1 MRIRV
6 LLDDQVAVGRPVIGV
21 DPERVDPE
29 RVADGLPLELPAF
42 ERGQWLDL
50 VDVDP
55 LQEVI
60 SRSSSSTTG
69 SISAMPSTRSSRF
82 QLPAH
87 WVNAS
92 SRSPS

>member
-6 LLDDQVAVGRPVIGV
+6 LLDDEVAVGRAVVRVDAEGV
-21 DPERVDPE
+21 DPERVP
-29 RVADGLPLELPAF
+29 DGLPLELPVL
-42 ERGQWLDL
+42 ECRQCLDL

-69 SISAMPSTRSSRF
+69 SISSMPSTRSSRF
-82 QLPAH
+82 QLPAQ
-87 WVNAS
+87 
-92 SRSPS
+92 

>member
-1 MRIRV
+1 M
-6 LLDDQVAVGRPVIGV
+6 LLDDEVAVGRAVIGVDAEGV
-21 DPERVDPE
+21 DPERVPD
-29 RVADGLPLELPAF
+29 RLPLELPAF
-42 ERGQWLDL
+42 ERGKWLDL

-69 SISAMPSTRSSRF
+69 SISSMPSTRSSRF

-87 WVNAS
+87 WLNAS